1 MEENIL
7 NDRNGLDVI
16 VKGPYKRGKKVRERK
31 DETRK

>member
-16 VKGPYKRGKKVRERK
+16 VKGPYKRGKKVEYSTFQYL
-31 DETRK
+31 E